1 MDRKYSY
8 SNISK
13 SEINFMINEG
23 TIILNFKDGKQKK
36 NFKNKPNKGKLPK
49 NKIFHI
55 NSLIYN
61 KEKQINEIYNT
72 YDCIYNEIDNSL
84 YLIINEND
92 NYSKFTKDKL
102 INILEFSISL
112 GIDKIC
118 LLISKSNNQF
128 LNIIQDM
135 MIVGFKSEKNYK
147 KINIDENEYK
157 ILKMSIKDMY
167 QEIKEITLI

>member
-1 MDRKYSY
+1 MDRRYSY

-13 SEINFMINEG
+13 SEINFIINEG
-23 TIILNFKDGKQKK
+23 VIFLNYKDGKQKK
-36 NFKNKPNKGKLPK
+36 FTRGKINKGKLPK

-61 KEKQINEIYNT
+61 EEKQMEEIYNK

-84 YLIINEND
+84 YLIINEKD

-118 LLISKSNNQF
+118 LLISKLNKQF

-135 MIVGFKSEKNYK
+135 LIVGFKSEKILK
-147 KINIDENEYK
+147 RITIDENEYK
-157 ILKMSIKDMY
+157 MLKMLIKDMN
-167 QEIKEITLI
+167 QEIKEVTLI